1 MLNGC
6 NIIIY
11 SPTSS
16 AVFLLFHLLYCAWVL
31 NCSHPV
37 NSFVGLRCTYSVV
50 VIPFT
55 NDYIIQYLLGTADN
69 VITYTPTLLH
79 RTTNT

>member
-55 NDYIIQYLLGTADN
+55 NDYIIQYLLDSKLKSCTF
-69 VITYTPTLLH
+69 
-79 RTTNT
+79 R